1 MLTCVFL
8 LGKYVRPSSE
18 EIRRRF
24 SKLFDEQLQAQP
36 MEAFQLGPMAL
47 GTEGDKKRI
56 SKSSRL

>member
-1 MLTCVFL
+1 MLTSVFL

-36 MEAFQLGPMAL
+36 MEAFQLGPMPR
-47 GTEGDKKRI
+47 GTEGDKKRMPR
-56 SKSSRL
+56 SSRL